1 MKKYS
6 ILVFII
12 LFFTINLASS
22 HVSHYKKVKFL
33 KYGLFFNNKLIGNH
47 IFNFKQE
54 GGFFYVNSKGNF
66 KIDKLGVVLMD
77 YKTESEE
84 IYKNDQ
90 LIKYSS
96 KTFQNEKEKF
106 AKVVLNKKNKLYVEG
121 SSYKG
126 ETENTSMIGSWW
138 NHEIVKNSKQI
149 SPISGRIIKQKV
161 VFLGKKDIL
170 INGKNYNALH
180 FHFLSDDDKPAKK
193 KKLNMNVWYDSKTLL
208 WIKASYDKLGRWE
221 YRLIEAR

>member
-47 IFNFKQE
+47 IFNFKKE
-54 GGFFYVNSKGNF
+54 GDLFYVNSKGNF
-66 KIDKLGVVLMD
+66 KIDKLGVVLMN

-84 IYKNDQ
+84 VYKSDQ

-96 KTFQNEKEKF
+96 KTFQNNKTKF
-106 AKVVLNKKNKLYVEG
+106 AKVILKEKNKLYIEG

-126 ETENTSMIGSWW
+126 ETESTSMIGSWW

-149 SPISGRIIKQKV
+149 SPISGRVMKQKV
-161 VFLGKKDIL
+161 KFLGKKSIS
-170 INGKNYNALH
+170 INGTTYDALH
-180 FHFLSDDDKPAKK
+180 FHFLSDDNRPANK
-193 KKLNMNVWYDSKTLL
+193 KKLNMHVWYDSKTLL
-208 WIKASYDKLGRWE
+208 WIKASYDKIGKWE
-221 YRLIEAR
+221 YRLIEVR

>member
-1 MKKYS
+1 MKKYFF
-6 ILVFII
+6 LFFII
-12 LFFTINLASS
+12 LLFNTKFASS
-22 HVSHYKKVKFL
+22 HVSHYKEVKFL

-47 IFNFKQE
+47 VFNFKQE
-54 GGFFYVNSKGNF
+54 GDLFYVNSKGNF

-84 IYKNDQ
+84 VYKNDQ

-96 KTFQNEKEKF
+96 KTLQNNKEKF
-106 AKVVLNKKNKLYVEG
+106 AKVILNKKNKLYVEG

-138 NHEIVKNSKQI
+138 NHEIVKISKQI
-149 SPISGRIIKQKV
+149 SPISGRINRQKV
-161 VFLGKKDIL
+161 KFLGKKNIS

-180 FHFLSDDDKPAKK
+180 FHFLSDDGKPPKK
-193 KKLNMNVWYDSKTLL
+193 KKLNMHVWYDSKKLL

-221 YRLIEAR
+221 YRLMEVR

>member
-1 MKKYS
+1 MKKHS
-6 ILVFII
+6 ILVVII

-22 HVSHYKKVKFL
+22 HVSHYKKFKFL
-33 KYGLFFNNKLIGNH
+33 KYGLFFNDKLIGNH
-47 IFNFKQE
+47 IFNFKKE
-54 GGFFYVNSKGNF
+54 GDLFYVNSKGNF

-84 IYKNDQ
+84 VYKNDQ

-96 KTFQNEKEKF
+96 KTFQNDKEKF
-106 AKVVLNKKNKLYVEG
+106 AKVVLKENNKLYVEG

-161 VFLGKKDIL
+161 RFLGKEDIS
-170 INGKNYNALH
+170 INGINYNALH

-193 KKLNMNVWYDSKTLL
+193 KKLNMHVWYDSETLL
-208 WIKASYDKLGRWE
+208 WIRASYDKFGKWE
-221 YRLIEAR
+221 YRLIETK

>member
-47 IFNFKQE
+47 IFNFKEE
-54 GGFFYVNSKGNF
+54 GNLFYVNSKGNF
-66 KIDKLGVVLMD
+66 KVDKLGVVLMD

-84 IYKNDQ
+84 VYKSGQ
-90 LIKYSS
+90 LIKYNS
-96 KTFQNEKEKF
+96 KTFQNDKEKF
-106 AKVVLNKKNKLYVEG
+106 AKVILKEKNKLYVEG

-126 ETENTSMIGSWW
+126 ETESTSMIGSWW

-161 VFLGKKDIL
+161 KFLGKKNISV
-170 INGKNYNALH
+170 NNKNYNALH
-180 FHFLSDDDKPAKK
+180 FHFLSDDNKPANK
-193 KKLNMNVWYDSKTLL
+193 KKLNMHVWYDSETLL
-208 WIKASYDKLGRWE
+208 WIKASYDKIGKWE
-221 YRLIEAR
+221 YRLTEVR

>member
-1 MKKYS
+1 MKKHS
-6 ILVFII
+6 ILVLII

-221 YRLIEAR
+221 YRLIEVR

>member
-47 IFNFKQE
+47 IFNFKEE
-54 GGFFYVNSKGNF
+54 GNLFYVNSKGNF
-66 KIDKLGVVLMD
+66 KVDKLGVVLMD

-84 IYKNDQ
+84 VYKSGQ
-90 LIKYSS
+90 LIKYNS
-96 KTFQNEKEKF
+96 KTFQNDKEKF
-106 AKVVLNKKNKLYVEG
+106 AKVILKEKNKLYVEG

-126 ETENTSMIGSWW
+126 ETESTSMIGSWW

-161 VFLGKKDIL
+161 KFLGKESISV
-170 INGKNYNALH
+170 NNKNYNALH
-180 FHFLSDDDKPAKK
+180 FHFLSDDNKPANK
-193 KKLNMNVWYDSKTLL
+193 KKLNMHVWYDSETLL
-208 WIKASYDKLGRWE
+208 WIKASYDKIGKWE
-221 YRLIEAR
+221 YRLTEVR

>member
-12 LFFTINLASS
+12 LFFTVNLASS

-33 KYGLFFNNKLIGNH
+33 KYGLFLNNKLIGNH
-47 IFNFKQE
+47 VFTFNKNEDFFHVKTKGSFK
-54 GGFFYVNSKGNF
+54 V
-66 KIDKLGVVLMD
+66 DKLGVVLMD

-84 IYKNDQ
+84 VYKNDK
-90 LIKYSS
+90 LVKYNS
-96 KTFQNEKEKF
+96 KTHQNDKKKF
-106 AKVVLNKKNKLYVEG
+106 VNVILTDKNNLFIEG

-126 ETENTSMIGSWW
+126 ESESTTIIGSWW

-161 VFLGKKDIL
+161 KFLGKETISMD
-170 INGKNYNALH
+170 GKNYNTLH
-180 FHFLSDDDKPAKK
+180 FHFFSDDDKPAKK
-193 KKLNMNVWYDSKTLL
+193 NKLNMHVWYDSKTLL
-208 WIKASYDKLGRWE
+208 WLKASYNKIGKWE
-221 YRLIEAR
+221 YRLLEIK

>member
-47 IFNFKQE
+47 VFNFKQE
-54 GGFFYVNSKGNF
+54 GDLFYVNSKGNF

-84 IYKNDQ
+84 VYKNDQ

-96 KTFQNEKEKF
+96 KTLQNNKEKF
-106 AKVVLNKKNKLYVEG
+106 AKVILNKKNKLYVEG

-138 NHEIVKNSKQI
+138 NHEIVKISKQI
-149 SPISGRIIKQKV
+149 SPISGRINRQKV
-161 VFLGKKDIL
+161 KFLGKKNIS

-180 FHFLSDDDKPAKK
+180 FHFLSDDDKPPKK
-193 KKLNMNVWYDSKTLL
+193 KKLNMHVWYDSKKLL
-208 WIKASYDKLGRWE
+208 WIKASYDKIGRWE
-221 YRLIEAR
+221 YRLMEVR

>member
-47 IFNFKQE
+47 VFNFKQE
-54 GGFFYVNSKGNF
+54 GDLFYVNSKGNF

-84 IYKNDQ
+84 VYKNDQ

-96 KTFQNEKEKF
+96 KTLQNNKEKF
-106 AKVVLNKKNKLYVEG
+106 AKVILNKKNKLYVEG

-138 NHEIVKNSKQI
+138 NHEIVKISKQI
-149 SPISGRIIKQKV
+149 SPISGRINRQKV
-161 VFLGKKDIL
+161 KFLGKKNIS

-180 FHFLSDDDKPAKK
+180 FHFLSDDDKPPKK
-193 KKLNMNVWYDSKTLL
+193 KKLNMHVWYDSKKLL

-221 YRLIEAR
+221 YRLMEVR

>member
-47 IFNFKQE
+47 VFNFKQE
-54 GGFFYVNSKGNF
+54 GDLFYVNSKGNF

-84 IYKNDQ
+84 VYKNDQ

-96 KTFQNEKEKF
+96 KTLQNNKEKF
-106 AKVVLNKKNKLYVEG
+106 VKVILNKKNKLYVEG

-138 NHEIVKNSKQI
+138 NHEIVKISKQI
-149 SPISGRIIKQKV
+149 SPISGRINRQKV
-161 VFLGKKDIL
+161 KFLGKKNIS

-180 FHFLSDDDKPAKK
+180 FHFLSDDDKPPKK
-193 KKLNMNVWYDSKTLL
+193 KKLNMHVWYDSKKLL

-221 YRLIEAR
+221 YRLMEVR

>member
-6 ILVFII
+6 ILISII
-12 LFFTINLASS
+12 LFFTINLALS
-22 HVSHYKKVKFL
+22 HVSHYKNVKFL

-47 IFNFKQE
+47 VFNFKKE
-54 GGFFYVNSKGNF
+54 GDLFYVNSKGNF

-84 IYKNDQ
+84 VYKNDQ

-96 KTFQNEKEKF
+96 KTFQNNKEKF
-106 AKVVLNKKNKLYVEG
+106 AKVVLKKKNKLYVEG

-126 ETENTSMIGSWW
+126 ETDNKSMIGSWW

-161 VFLGKKDIL
+161 RFLGKKDIS
-170 INGKNYNALH
+170 INGNSYNALH
-180 FHFLSDDDKPAKK
+180 FHFLSDDSKPAKK
-193 KKLNMNVWYDSKTLL
+193 KKLNMHVWYDSKTFL

-221 YRLIEAR
+221 YRLTEVR

>member
-47 IFNFKQE
+47 VFNFKQE
-54 GGFFYVNSKGNF
+54 GDLFYVNSKGNF

-84 IYKNDQ
+84 VYKNDQ

-96 KTFQNEKEKF
+96 KTLQNNKEKF
-106 AKVVLNKKNKLYVEG
+106 AKVILNKKNKLYVEG

-138 NHEIVKNSKQI
+138 NHEIVKISKQI
-149 SPISGRIIKQKV
+149 SPISGRINRQKV
-161 VFLGKKDIL
+161 KFLGKKNIS

-180 FHFLSDDDKPAKK
+180 FHFLSDDDKPPKK
-193 KKLNMNVWYDSKTLL
+193 KKLNMHVWYDSKTLL
-208 WIKASYDKLGRWE
+208 WIKASYDKLGKWE
-221 YRLIEAR
+221 YRLMEVR

>member
-33 KYGLFFNNKLIGNH
+33 KYGLFFNNKLIGSH
-47 IFNFKQE
+47 VFNFKEE
-54 GGFFYVNSKGNF
+54 GNLFYVNSKGNF
-66 KIDKLGVVLMD
+66 KVDKLGVVLMD

-84 IYKNDQ
+84 VYKSGQ
-90 LIKYSS
+90 LIKYNS
-96 KTFQNEKEKF
+96 KTFQNDKEKF
-106 AKVVLNKKNKLYVEG
+106 AKVIWKEKNKLYVEG

-126 ETENTSMIGSWW
+126 ETESTSMIGSWW

-149 SPISGRIIKQKV
+149 SPISGRINKQKV
-161 VFLGKKDIL
+161 KFLGKEDIS
-170 INGKNYNALH
+170 INEKNYNALH
-180 FHFLSDDDKPAKK
+180 FHFLSDDDKPPKK
-193 KKLNMNVWYDSKTLL
+193 KKINIHVWYDSKTLL
-208 WIKASYDKLGRWE
+208 WIKASYEKVGEWE
-221 YRLIEAR
+221 YRLIEVR

>member
-47 IFNFKQE
+47 IFNFKEE
-54 GGFFYVNSKGNF
+54 GNLFYVNSKGNF
-66 KIDKLGVVLMD
+66 KVDKLGVVLMD

-84 IYKNDQ
+84 VYKNGQ

-96 KTFQNEKEKF
+96 KTFQNDKEKF
-106 AKVVLNKKNKLYVEG
+106 AKVILKEKNKLYVEG

-126 ETENTSMIGSWW
+126 ETESTSMIGSWW

-161 VFLGKKDIL
+161 KFLGKENISV
-170 INGKNYNALH
+170 NNKNYNALH
-180 FHFLSDDDKPAKK
+180 FHFLSDDNKPANK
-193 KKLNMNVWYDSKTLL
+193 KKLNMHL
-208 WIKASYDKLGRWE
+208 
-221 YRLIEAR
+221 